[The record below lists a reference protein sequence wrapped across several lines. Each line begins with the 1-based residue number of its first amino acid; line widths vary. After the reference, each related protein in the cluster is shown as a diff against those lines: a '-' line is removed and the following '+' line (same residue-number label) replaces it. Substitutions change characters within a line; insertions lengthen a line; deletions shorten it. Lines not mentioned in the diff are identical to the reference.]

1 MRCHSPV
8 PANLGIL
15 VISESIT
22 VQSERVRAQRKEAI
36 YQLLLALCLLVMTSF
51 AFPRI
56 TWLGNLGY
64 ALIALLLTQ
73 LVIRRKQVLGV
84 HDRMYQALGLVA
96 LFTQLLWLF
105 TPMHWQFSGVP
116 LVLSWIL
123 MVGWSVVRLVKRLAS
138 EQHVNSSVLMGAAAG
153 YLLIGL
159 TSGLVMV
166 GVETIQPNSFEPMS
180 TPNGIDLSNASVLD
194 WMPVF
199 AQINY
204 FAFIC
209 LTTVGFGDITPMNPL
224 ARMLAVSTGVI
235 GQLYLAVVMGIL
247 IGRFS
252 SELRKS

>member
-1 MRCHSPV
+1 ML
-8 PANLGIL
+8 ANIGIL
-15 VISESIT
+15 VTGESIT
-22 VQSERVRAQRKEAI
+22 VQSERARAQRKEVF
-36 YQLLLALCLLVMTSF
+36 YKLLLALCLMVMVSF

-56 TWLGNLGY
+56 TWMGNLGY

-84 HDRMYQALGLVA
+84 HDRMYQALGLIA

-116 LVLSWIL
+116 LVLSWTL

-166 GVETIQPNSFEPMS
+166 GVETIQPNSFEPM
-180 TPNGIDLSNASVLD
+180 TMPDGADMSNASMLE

-209 LTTVGFGDITPMNPL
+209 LTTLGFGDITPVHPL
-224 ARMLAVSTGVI
+224 ARMLAVTTGVV

-252 SELRKS
+252 SELRKN

>member
-1 MRCHSPV
+1 MEADSPE
-8 PANLGIL
+8 PANIGIL
-15 VISESIT
+15 VISESIS
-22 VQSERVRAQRKEAI
+22 VQSERARTQRKEVF
-36 YQLLLALCLLVMTSF
+36 YKLLLALCLMVMASF
-51 AFPRI
+51 AFPLI
-56 TWLGNLGY
+56 TWMGNLGY

-73 LVIRRKQVLGV
+73 LVIRRKQVLNV
-84 HDRMYQALGLVA
+84 HDRIYQALGLIA

-116 LVLSWIL
+116 LVLSWTL

-138 EQHVNSSVLMGAAAG
+138 EQHVNLSVLMGAAAG

-166 GVETIQPNSFEPMS
+166 GVETIQPNSFEPM
-180 TPNGIDLSNASVLD
+180 TMPNGADMSNASVLE

-252 SELRKS
+252 SELRRS